1 MEETLYKYIAAHSSR
16 EDEALAWIRKQTNLR
31 TNHAR
36 MLSGAVQGQL
46 LTILTQ
52 ATGAVRALEIGTF
65 TGYASVCIARG
76 LSQGGHLD
84 TLEINDELND
94 VILEGWS
101 RAGVA
106 DRISLHTGDALESLK
121 GLEGPYDL
129 VYIDANKRQYRAY
142 YEAVLPMVRQG
153 GIILAD
159 NTLWD
164 GKILLDP
171 LPTDAQTQEIA
182 AFNDHV
188 ATDDRVSVAMLPL
201 RDGLSVI
208 RKK

>member
-1 MEETLYKYIAAHSSR
+1 MDETLYKYIAAHSSR

-52 ATGAVRALEIGTF
+52 AAGAARALEIGTF

-76 LSQGGHLD
+76 LSRGGHLD

-94 VILEGWS
+94 VILEGWR
-101 RAGVA
+101 RAGVD

-171 LPTDAQTQEIA
+171 LPSDAQTQEIA

-188 ATDDRVSVAMLPL
+188 ATDDRVNVAMLPL

>member
-52 ATGAVRALEIGTF
+52 AAGAARALEIGTF

-94 VILEGWS
+94 VILEGWR
-101 RAGVA
+101 RAGVD

-171 LPTDAQTQEIA
+171 LPSDAQTQEIA

-188 ATDDRVSVAMLPL
+188 ATDGRVSVAMLPL

>member
-52 ATGAVRALEIGTF
+52 ATGTARALEIGTF

-76 LSQGGHLD
+76 LVQGGHLD

-94 VILEGWS
+94 VILEGWR

-121 GLEGPYDL
+121 SLEGPYDL

-188 ATDDRVSVAMLPL
+188 ASDPRVSVAMLPL

>member
-52 ATGAVRALEIGTF
+52 AAGADRALEIGTF

-94 VILEGWS
+94 VILEGWR
-101 RAGVA
+101 RAGVD

-142 YEAVLPMVRQG
+142 YETVLPMVRQG

-171 LPTDAQTQEIA
+171 LPSDAQTQEIA

-188 ATDDRVSVAMLPL
+188 ATDGRVSVAMLPL